1 MTKLIRICCRS
12 LFGQIVLA
20 TLLGILLGCAAPE
33 TAIAFKPLSDGFIKL
48 ISMIVAPLIFCVVV
62 QGIASVDN
70 LRSVERIGLKALV
83 YFEVMTSV
91 ALIFGLFAAWLPGPG
106 RGLHI
111 NLDALTGADM
121 RLYSGRAESLI
132 QGGITPFLLGI
143 IPLSPVAAFAANHMI
158 EILFF
163 AVIFGVALSL
173 IWKEGRPVSRLID
186 ALTKIFF
193 QIMRLIVRVAP
204 LGVFGAIAYTV
215 GHYDLHVLGR
225 LVALVMAYFV
235 TVILLLILCLGTVLR
250 LCGLHLFPLIR
261 YFREE
266 LLIVMATASSDA
278 VLPQVMQKLEAL
290 GIRRDVVGLV
300 IPAGYSLNL
309 DALSIYI
316 GMAVL
321 FLAQVTGTSLG
332 VGQLALIIFT
342 ALITSKGAHGVPGTA
357 IVILA
362 ATLAAVPIIPTIG
375 LVLILSVDWYLGI
388 CRAMGNVIG
397 NCVATIV
404 IASWE
409 GEFGRPHPAAPP
421 DLRKINLSKGL
432 IFSYPRLCL

>member
-1 MTKLIRICCRS
+1 MTKLIRLCCRA

-20 TLLGILLGCAAPE
+20 TLLGVLLGCVAPE
-33 TAIAFKPLSDGFIKL
+33 TAMAFKPLSDGFIKL

-70 LRSVERIGLKALV
+70 LRSVGRIGLKALI
-83 YFEVMTSV
+83 YFEVMTTF
-91 ALIFGLFAAWLPGPG
+91 ALIFGLFAAWLLGPG
-106 RGLHI
+106 RGMHI
-111 NLDALTGADM
+111 NPDALAGADKS
-121 RLYSGRAESLI
+121 LYSGRATTLV
-132 QGGITPFLLGI
+132 QGGFTPFLLGI
-143 IPLSPVAAFAANHMI
+143 IPRSPVAAFAANHMI
-158 EILFF
+158 EVLFF

-173 IWKEGRPVSRLID
+173 IGEEGRPVSRVID

-225 LVALVMAYFV
+225 LVALVIAYFV
-235 TVILLLILCLGTVLR
+235 TVILFIILCLGAVLR
-250 LCGLHLFPLIR
+250 LCGLRLFPLIR

-300 IPAGYSLNL
+300 IPAGYSFNL

-332 VGQLALIIFT
+332 IGQLALILFT

-362 ATLAAVPIIPTIG
+362 ATLAAVPVIPAIG

-388 CRAMGNVIG
+388 CRAMGNVVG
-397 NCVATIV
+397 NCVATIFV
-404 IASWE
+404 ASWE
-409 GEFGRPHPAAPP
+409 GELDITTAQR
-421 DLRKINLSKGL
+421 
-432 IFSYPRLCL
+432 RLTSGK